1 MGRYIQNPRKLCKLL
16 EEHGWYFLYQT
27 GSHRFYGH
35 PTVKDKI
42 PVPCHSAKDIP
53 LGTVKQIYRKL
64 VSTDTLSSM
73 IILVIK

>member
-42 PVPCHSAKDIP
+42 PVPCHSAKVIP
-53 LGTVKQIYRKL
+53 LGTVKQIYRRAG
-64 VSTDTLSSM
+64 
-73 IILVIK
+73 IN